1 MLKFLQNSLHKQFAV
16 PRIAAFLFVLMTCSA
31 AMAQELQVSGKV
43 TSGEDQSPLPG
54 VNILVKGTTSGTISD
69 ANGAFTI
76 NVSSGNDVLV
86 FSFVGFMSQEVP
98 IGGRTSFDVT
108 LASDA
113 KQLSEIVIT
122 ALGIEKDKKALG
134 YATQNV
140 DGSQLVQA
148 RETNLVSG
156 LAGKVAGVNRVC

>member
-1 MLKFLQNSLHKQFAV
+1 MLKFLQSSLHKQFAILK
-16 PRIAAFLFVLMTCSA
+16 IAAFLFVLMTCSVA
-31 AMAQELQVSGKV
+31 VAQELQVSGKV

-76 NVSSGNDVLV
+76 NVSSGNDVLI
-86 FSFVGFMSQEVP
+86 FSCVGFTSQEVP

-113 KQLSEIVIT
+113 KQLSEIVVT
-122 ALGIEKDKKALG
+122 ALGVEKDVAKLG
-134 YATQNV
+134 YTTQKV
-140 DGSQLVQA
+140 SGSDLVKA
-148 RETNLVSG
+148 REPN
-156 LAGKVAGVNRVC
+156 